1 MSKWE
6 TTRTKNQS
14 ETGQSLD
21 FEATVSWT
29 DDLEE
34 KLPDNIVFPKELN
47 LFLRNRIQDLTAEN
61 GCLRRALEESEEKL
75 RKKQPEATASTP
87 IFGKP
92 NEMATAKIIELSK
105 RCREQAAEIEVL
117 KSKCKTVETNLSN
130 KEVELENERRNQKR
144 SKTDSSQES
153 TENGRPKES
162 EDRIRQLNEKLQQT
176 QTKLYESK
184 NTCVSLKS
192 EINKLNKLLCSEV
205 GENVSLAN
213 LSNQPGGWR
222 GRAEQIQLLQQKV
235 AELQSKLSDYEGGHC
250 QKTST
255 GIENLLTRVDK
266 NEKRSDNDQRFS
278 SASVDRKCFASFR
291 SIEKERRQQI
301 ENSAKQLRQSE
312 IAIEGY
318 KRKLEASKARI
329 KVLEHELNAAK
340 GSIAVLNEKRSHDDQ
355 LIETLGERLKTME
368 ARQQERET
376 DMKIKEEKIGRECM
390 NLRNDLQSA
399 QLQIERLRRKLEER
413 EIEIDKLRD
422 GIVPNGSIK
431 TQRRSSEGVQSEIY
445 LNSLNH
451 SPPQSFRSSGDPN
464 EYVTLALAAE
474 SERERLLELVAVLNR
489 RLDKERNDAEILSNS
504 LRDERH
510 KSAKLELKL
519 RRLETERAGL
529 VRIDTG
535 YRSRLLSRSLKTN
548 DEFVNTEEM
557 RLKMELLQEECL
569 ALKARLDTVQQD
581 KMSDFAR
588 YKETLDQVRK
598 VFQAAWRERLPI
610 TGGTRS
616 TITI

>member
-6 TTRTKNQS
+6 ITRTKNQS

-29 DDLEE
+29 DEFLED
-34 KLPDNIVFPKELN
+34 KLPDSIVFPKELN

-75 RKKQPEATASTP
+75 RKKQPEATASAP

-92 NEMATAKIIELSK
+92 NEMATAKIVELSK

-117 KSKCKTVETNLSN
+117 KSKCKTVEANLSN
-130 KEVELENERRNQKR
+130 KVVELENERSNQKR

-153 TENGRPKES
+153 TENDRPKES
-162 EDRIRQLNEKLQQT
+162 EDRMRQLNEKLQQT

-184 NTCVSLKS
+184 NTCASLKL

-205 GENVSLAN
+205 GENVSLGN

-235 AELQSKLSDYEGGHC
+235 AELQSKLSDYEGAH
-250 QKTST
+250 S
-255 GIENLLTRVDK
+255 
-266 NEKRSDNDQRFS
+266 
-278 SASVDRKCFASFR
+278 SVDRKYLASFR

-312 IAIEGY
+312 VAIEGY

-368 ARQQERET
+368 ARQLERET
-376 DMKIKEEKIGRECM
+376 DMKIKEEKISRECM
-390 NLRNDLQSA
+390 NLRNDLQSS
-399 QLQIERLRRKLEER
+399 QLRIERLRRKLEER
-413 EIEIDKLRD
+413 EIEIDKLRSSVVFDARNRWHVSRTVSNRIVINSRD
-422 GIVPNGSIK
+422 GIVTNGSIK
-431 TQRRSSEGVQSEIY
+431 AQRRCFEGVQSEIY
-445 LNSLNH
+445 LNSLN
-451 SPPQSFRSSGDPN
+451 SPPQSSRSTGDPN

-489 RLDKERNDAEILSNS
+489 RLDKERTDAEMLSNS
-504 LRDERH
+504 LRDEKH

-535 YRSRLLSRSLKTN
+535 YRSRLLSRSLKSN
-548 DEFVNTEEM
+548 DEFINTEEM

-581 KMSDFAR
+581 KTSDFAR
-588 YKETLDQVRK
+588 YKEMLDQVRK
-598 VFQAAWRERLPI
+598 VFQAAWR
-610 TGGTRS
+610 
-616 TITI
+616 